1 MKIIIELNNE
11 IREPFIKIL
20 CRERTGEISR
30 LCKYIGQFTDFI
42 WGKKENEQYKVAVNK
57 IQYVEAVERKTFL
70 YTEDAIYEAKETLTG
85 IEEVLSGK
93 GFIRISKSCLL
104 NLNYLKKVVP
114 YENHRILATLEN
126 GEQIIVG
133 RAYINDL
140 KRRIKEGW

>member
-1 MKIIIELNNE
+1 MKIKIELNNE
-11 IREPFIKIL
+11 MQEPLVKIL
-20 CRERTGEISR
+20 CRERTREINR
-30 LCKYIGQFTDFI
+30 LCRYIGQFTDFL
-42 WGKKENEQYKVAVNK
+42 WGEKENEQIKIAVNK
-57 IQYVEAVERKTFL
+57 IQYVESVERKTFL
-70 YTEDAIYEAKETLTG
+70 YTEDAIYEAKDTLSG
-85 IEEVLSGK
+85 IEEVLNGK
-93 GFIRISKSCLL
+93 SFIRISKSYLL